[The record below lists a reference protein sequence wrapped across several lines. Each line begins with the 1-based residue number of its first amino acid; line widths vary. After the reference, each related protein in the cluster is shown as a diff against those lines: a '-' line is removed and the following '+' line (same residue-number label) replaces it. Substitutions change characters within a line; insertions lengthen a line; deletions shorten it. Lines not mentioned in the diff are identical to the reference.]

1 MSSESEQQRE
11 RELIIRRD
19 GRYPVEAFVF
29 LQEGMAR
36 AVKETYGEKFLSR
49 PYPDRHVTGRQ
60 VCLSLRDLAVERWGF
75 LARNVL
81 DHWRIRATVDFGHMV
96 YLMIDHGLMHKTDD
110 DSLDDFR
117 NVYTF
122 DDAFAPQDCFE
133 MKE

>member
-1 MSSESEQQRE
+1 MSSESEQT

-19 GRYPVEAFVF
+19 GRYPVEAFMF

-36 AVKETYGEKFLSR
+36 AVKATYGEKYASR
-49 PYPDRHVTGRQ
+49 PGVDRHVTGRQ
-60 VCLSLRDLAVERWGF
+60 VCLSLRDLALERWGF

-81 DHWRIRATVDFGHMV
+81 AHWRIRATVDFGHMV
-96 YLMIDHGLMHKTDD
+96 YLMIEHGLMHKTDE

-133 MKE
+133 LKE